1 MSKNKKTRYH
11 SNWYQVASNKNDSRN
26 NETYKK
32 SCELINVNDITFGG
46 LVRLKEYNKS
56 LYKLWEFLTQDEN
69 KHINRTLSKQDEDFY
84 FDDLIGLY
92 LHIDNLCRVGLQ
104 DQKSADDWT
113 VFSGGNIGRKS
124 KQDKDQ
130 IKYWEDKRKYSVSPN
145 TSITDNE
152 KGVK

>member
-11 SNWYQVASNKNDSRN
+11 SNWYEIASNKNDSRN

-32 SCELINVNDITFGG
+32 SCELITIDHNFGS
-46 LVRLKEYNKS
+46 LIRLKEYNKS
-56 LYKLWEFLTQDEN
+56 LIKLWEFLNLDEN
-69 KHINRTLSKQDEDFY
+69 KHINKTLSKQDKDFY
-84 FDDLIGLY
+84 FDDLIA
-92 LHIDNLCRVGLQ
+92 LHFTLDQLTEVGLQ
-104 DQKSADDWT
+104 NEKSLDDWT
-113 VFSGGNIGRKS
+113 VFSGGKIGRKS

-145 TSITDNE
+145 TSITHNE

>member
-11 SNWYQVASNKNDSRN
+11 SNWYEIASKKNDSRN

-32 SCELINVNDITFGG
+32 SCELINIDDVTFGG

-92 LHIDNLCRVGLQ
+92 HHIDNLCRVGLQ

-145 TSITDNE
+145 TSITHNE

>member
-11 SNWYQVASNKNDSRN
+11 SNWYEIASNKNDSRN

-32 SCELINVNDITFGG
+32 SCELITIDHNFGS
-46 LVRLKEYNKS
+46 LIRLKEYNKS
-56 LYKLWEFLTQDEN
+56 LIKLWEFLNLDEN
-69 KHINRTLSKQDEDFY
+69 KYINKTLSKQDKDFY
-84 FDDLIGLY
+84 FDDLIA
-92 LHIDNLCRVGLQ
+92 LHFTLDQLTEVGLQ
-104 DQKSADDWT
+104 NEKSLDDWT

-145 TSITDNE
+145 TSITHNE

>member
-11 SNWYQVASNKNDSRN
+11 SNWYEIASNKNDSRN

-32 SCELINVNDITFGG
+32 SCELITIDHNFGS
-46 LVRLKEYNKS
+46 LIRLKEYNKS
-56 LYKLWEFLTQDEN
+56 LIKLWEFLNLDEN
-69 KHINRTLSKQDEDFY
+69 KHINKTLSKQDKDFY
-84 FDDLIGLY
+84 FDDLIA
-92 LHIDNLCRVGLQ
+92 LHFTLDQLTEVGLQ

-145 TSITDNE
+145 TSITHNE